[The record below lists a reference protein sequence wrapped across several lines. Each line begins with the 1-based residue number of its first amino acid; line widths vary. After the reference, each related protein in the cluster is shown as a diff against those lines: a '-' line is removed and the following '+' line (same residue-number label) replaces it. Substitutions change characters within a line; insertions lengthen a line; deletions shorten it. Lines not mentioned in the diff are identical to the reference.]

1 MERRIRKK
9 WKLAVVGGCLFIFF
23 MILGTCSGGV
33 FSPFPCLYLSSF
45 NGKVIDADTKEPIA
59 KAAVLAVYYKSVA
72 TVAGSNSFVVDAQE
86 TLTDDKGEFNISGKM
101 RWLVLCRGYSRGKI
115 IIFKPSYGVF
125 PRHSRS
131 KAVGENKSWPPPNKY
146 IVYELP
152 KLKTKEERAKNIF
165 DVKINYD
172 LPFSRQKQI
181 IDEIN
186 KEFKNLGMID
196 RFIEKEGKPIRALV
210 R

>member
-45 NGKVIDADTKEPIA
+45 NGKVIDAITKEPIA

-86 TLTDDKGEFNISGKM
+86 TLTDEKGELNISWKM
-101 RWLVLCRGYSRGKI
+101 RWFVLCRGDSRGKI

-125 PRHSRS
+125 PDHKQA
-131 KAVGENKSWPPPNKY
+131 KAVGENKSWPSPNKY

-152 KLKTKEERAKNIF
+152 KLKTIKERKRNVIYGA
-165 DVKINYD
+165 D
-172 LPFSRQKQI
+172 P
-181 IDEIN
+181 
-186 KEFKNLGMID
+186 
-196 RFIEKEGKPIRALV
+196 
-210 R
+210 